1 MPRDNLGAA
10 FSIDITD
17 LKAGLAE
24 ANRLIRASESEF
36 QEAAAGMDDW
46 SDSAEGLQKRVDSLT
61 DQVDIQKEKVSALV
75 KEKQSIIDK
84 MTAEGKSN
92 EEISKAVDGVNK
104 SITRESKTLS
114 SLQGN
119 LEKSKKNLDK
129 FKKAQKDSRGATDK
143 LKDTISDQ
151 EDELQDLKK
160 AYSDAV
166 LSQGKNS
173 KEAKRLKGEY
183 KKLSDQIG
191 KNKKKLDEAEKSLDD
206 TGDAAED
213 AGKKMSGLKTAC
225 KIGAA
230 AIAAVGAA
238 AAGLVVSFLGLA
250 ESTQETRT
258 NMNKLET
265 SFKDVG
271 FSATDAQGVFK
282 DLYGILGDEDTAVE
296 AAGNIAELA
305 GNEEDLS
312 AWTRIA
318 TGVYAKFKDG
328 IPIEGLA
335 EAANETA
342 KVGKV
347 TGSLADALNWTT
359 MSQEGWERALGGNK
373 KALKAFNR
381 AVRHGESA
389 EDAFNAALS
398 KCSTEQERQELITA
412 TLNELYGETAD
423 AYRETNK
430 EVIAANEAT
439 LNYNQAMADLGD
451 KARPITTAIRN
462 GFAGVIEKVNALLED
477 VDWDAIT
484 NAINNA
490 FAYFID
496 TIIPAIINGIQWII
510 DNKDI
515 LVAGIAAVGTA
526 FLAWNVVTMI
536 QGVVSAIKGMTVAQ
550 AALNLVMSMNPIGIV
565 VAALA
570 GLTAA
575 FIALWNNCEGFREFW
590 IGLWET
596 IKSACITAWEAISTF
611 FTETVPQIISNVGE
625 WFSQL
630 PGAIKQWLDVAIG
643 NVKEWGTNVW
653 DSVSSTCSNVFNS
666 VVTWFSK
673 LPGKIWEFLTGAAS
687 NVVTWGGDLASKG
700 LEAAQKFLNSVVN
713 SIKQLPG
720 KIWQWLSTAAGKVVS
735 WGGDLASKGL
745 EAAKQLLNSIVDKVK
760 EIPGKLISSGKD
772 IVAGLWDGISSKVDW
787 LKEKVKGWCG
797 GVVDTIKG
805 WFGIASPSKL
815 MRDEIGK
822 NLALGVGVG
831 FEKNLKGVSGDMA
844 RALNNAVPSVGVNAS
859 SPPGAL
865 ASGSSGGVVINQTN
879 NYANA
884 HSRYEIYKSKQET
897 AAAVRLAL
905 GGAY

>member
-305 GNEEDLS
+305 DNEEDLS

-596 IKSACITAWEAISTF
+596 IKSVCITAWEAISTF

-666 VVTWFSK
+666 VVTWFSQ

-760 EIPGKLISSGKD
+760 EIPGELISSGKD
-772 IVAGLWDGISSKVDW
+772 IVAGLWEGISSKVDW

>member
-305 GNEEDLS
+305 DNEEDLS
-312 AWTRIA
+312 VWTRIA

-666 VVTWFSK
+666 VVTWFSQ

-760 EIPGKLISSGKD
+760 EIPGELISSGKD
-772 IVAGLWDGISSKVDW
+772 IVAGLWEGISSKVDW

>member
-305 GNEEDLS
+305 DNEEDLS

-439 LNYNQAMADLGD
+439 LNYNQAMSDLGD
-451 KARPITTAIRN
+451 KARPITTVIRN

-526 FLAWNVVTMI
+526 FLTWNVVTMI

-666 VVTWFSK
+666 VVTWFSQ

-772 IVAGLWDGISSKVDW
+772 IVAGLWEGISSKVDW

-831 FEKNLKGVSGDMA
+831 FEKNLKGVSEDMA

>member
-1 MPRDNLGAA
+1 MARDNLGAA

-75 KEKQSIIDK
+75 KEKQRIIDK

-166 LSQGKNS
+166 FSQGKNS

-305 GNEEDLS
+305 DNEEDLS

-526 FLAWNVVTMI
+526 FLSWNVVTMI

-666 VVTWFSK
+666 VVTWFSQ

-760 EIPGKLISSGKD
+760 EIPRELISSGKD

>member
-250 ESTQETRT
+250 ESTRETRT

-305 GNEEDLS
+305 DNEEDLS

-666 VVTWFSK
+666 VVTWFSQ

-760 EIPGKLISSGKD
+760 EIPGELISSGKD
-772 IVAGLWDGISSKVDW
+772 IVAGLWEGISSKVDW

>member
-1 MPRDNLGAA
+1 M
-10 FSIDITD
+10 
-17 LKAGLAE
+17 
-24 ANRLIRASESEF
+24 
-36 QEAAAGMDDW
+36 
-46 SDSAEGLQKRVDSLT
+46 
-61 DQVDIQKEKVSALV
+61 
-75 KEKQSIIDK
+75 
-84 MTAEGKSN
+84 
-92 EEISKAVDGVNK
+92 
-104 SITRESKTLS
+104 
-114 SLQGN
+114 
-119 LEKSKKNLDK
+119 
-129 FKKAQKDSRGATDK
+129 
-143 LKDTISDQ
+143 
-151 EDELQDLKK
+151 
-160 AYSDAV
+160 
-166 LSQGKNS
+166 
-173 KEAKRLKGEY
+173 
-183 KKLSDQIG
+183 
-191 KNKKKLDEAEKSLDD
+191 
-206 TGDAAED
+206 
-213 AGKKMSGLKTAC
+213 
-225 KIGAA
+225 
-230 AIAAVGAA
+230 
-238 AAGLVVSFLGLA
+238 
-250 ESTQETRT
+250 
-258 NMNKLET
+258 
-265 SFKDVG
+265 
-271 FSATDAQGVFK
+271 
-282 DLYGILGDEDTAVE
+282 
-296 AAGNIAELA
+296 
-305 GNEEDLS
+305 
-312 AWTRIA
+312 
-318 TGVYAKFKDG
+318 
-328 IPIEGLA
+328 
-335 EAANETA
+335 
-342 KVGKV
+342 
-347 TGSLADALNWTT
+347 
-359 MSQEGWERALGGNK
+359 
-373 KALKAFNR
+373 
-381 AVRHGESA
+381 
-389 EDAFNAALS
+389 
-398 KCSTEQERQELITA
+398 
-412 TLNELYGETAD
+412 YGETAD

-666 VVTWFSK
+666 VVTWFSQ

-760 EIPGKLISSGKD
+760 EIPGELISSGKD
-772 IVAGLWDGISSKVDW
+772 IVAGLWEGISSKVDW

>member
-1 MPRDNLGAA
+1 MARDNLGAA

-225 KIGAA
+225 KIGTA

-250 ESTQETRT
+250 ESTRETRT

-305 GNEEDLS
+305 DNEEDLS

-666 VVTWFSK
+666 VVTWFSQ
-673 LPGKIWEFLTGAAS
+673 LPRKIWEFLTGAAS

-760 EIPGKLISSGKD
+760 EIPGELISSGKD
-772 IVAGLWDGISSKVDW
+772 IVAGLWEGISSKVDW

-859 SPPGAL
+859 SQPGAL

>member
-1 MPRDNLGAA
+1 MARDNLGAA

-129 FKKAQKDSRGATDK
+129 FKKAQENSRGATDK

-191 KNKKKLDEAEKSLDD
+191 KNKKKLDEAEKSLDE
-206 TGDAAED
+206 TSDAAEN

-305 GNEEDLS
+305 DNEEDLS

-536 QGVVSAIKGMTVAQ
+536 QGVVSAIKGMTIAQ

-666 VVTWFSK
+666 VVTWFSQ

-700 LEAAQKFLNSVVN
+700 LEAAQKFLNRVVN

-745 EAAKQLLNSIVDKVK
+745 EAAKRLLNSIVDKVK

-772 IVAGLWDGISSKVDW
+772 IVAGLWEGISGKVDW
-787 LKEKVKGWCG
+787 LKEKVKDWCG
-797 GVVDTIKG
+797 GVVDPIKG

-859 SPPGAL
+859 SPSGAL

-884 HSRYEIYKSKQET
+884 HSRYEIY
-897 AAAVRLAL
+897 
-905 GGAY
+905 

>member
-1 MPRDNLGAA
+1 MARDNLGAA

-75 KEKQSIIDK
+75 KEKQRIIDK

-166 LSQGKNS
+166 FSQGKNS

-305 GNEEDLS
+305 DNEEDLS

-412 TLNELYGETAD
+412 TLNELYGETAA

-526 FLAWNVVTMI
+526 FLSWNVVTMI

-666 VVTWFSK
+666 VVTWFSQ

-760 EIPGKLISSGKD
+760 EIPRELISSGKD